1 MDGGGGRQASMG
13 MPAGSSLYALPGA
26 TFEPTADLEMSV
38 ECNNLDN
45 MDCASSRLCS
55 VLPLAPAQ
63 LGLGISNRS
72 RTCLSHETI
81 DDFGR

>member
-45 MDCASSRLCS
+45 MDCASSRLCR
-55 VLPLAPAQ
+55 VLP
-63 LGLGISNRS
+63 S
-72 RTCLSHETI
+72 RPLSSAGHLEP
-81 DDFGR
+81 FPHPFEP

>member
-45 MDCASSRLCS
+45 MDCECRSVPLCR
-55 VLPLAPAQ
+55 VLPLAP
-63 LGLGISNRS
+63 G
-72 RTCLSHETI
+72 
-81 DDFGR
+81 

>member
-45 MDCASSRLCS
+45 MDCESASAVCCPSRRS
-55 VLPLAPAQ
+55 AR
-63 LGLGISNRS
+63 LGHLEPFP
-72 RTCLSHETI
+72 HVFEP
-81 DDFGR
+81 